1 MSKTVAPPRKTGIG
15 RNANTAG
22 FVETT
27 TAKGARHAI
36 VAVPAPAQRP
46 THGTAA
52 SIRRVV
58 RQVIAESAAR
68 NG

>member
-1 MSKTVAPPRKTGIG
+1 MSKTVASPRKTG
-15 RNANTAG
+15 
-22 FVETT
+22 VET
-27 TAKGARHAI
+27 AVGRLLPRDARTGI

-52 SIRRVV
+52 TIRRVV
-58 RQVIAESAAR
+58 RQVIAESAPR

>member
-1 MSKTVAPPRKTGIG
+1 MSKTVASPRKTGIG
-15 RNANTAG
+15 RNASTGA
-22 FVETT
+22 FVETN
-27 TAKGARHAI
+27 TARSARHTI

-58 RQVIAESAAR
+58 RQVIAESAPR